1 MKTSAFKGMLIR
13 RIITIALLSV
23 VFTGGFAIIFNS
35 RIIAVN
41 PEIPIRVALNA
52 FFPRLFDML
61 VIVIMGLLITLGLA
75 YFILKRAFIQM
86 DRQDERP
93 EVSNPDNWEF
103 GFDQFPELKDK
114 NKPAQS
120 VNNAVNT
127 VNQPTEPENHFKK
140 ELESEKLLNNLLYSL
155 LTSHSSDKDK
165 SVSRVLDTFGAYC
178 KCDYAAIY
186 KRDEVFDKYLK
197 FGDWDADPEL
207 ARHSNKVEAIDLPSY
222 RWMNKTLSTGK
233 SFVFRTA
240 MLDSL
245 MESVLGADEDVKS
258 WLRMQAQESAEHK
271 LCKHEGWE
279 YFVCFPFM
287 EGNTLF
293 GIILV
298 GYQKPDLPLSNEV
311 IERLTSIS
319 SALGNQLV
327 TYGMKESAVDNIEYL
342 QNALNNLNDAIFVTK
357 TDGSIVM
364 ANPAACNLSGKK
376 RESII
381 GKSWNTVFPMISTD
395 NKRQISNPLD
405 KILRGYPSSIAIS
418 NSSLVTGYDCELK
431 IEGMAAPIQNKK
443 NEVTGVIFILRDIT
457 DRDLEE
463 NERCQNQ
470 KMEAVSSLSAG
481 FAHDFNNIL
490 TAILGNIS
498 LVMDDLPANSEQASW
513 LKAAE
518 ESTLK
523 GKEITDK
530 LLALAKSSPVP
541 DTSSEAGRA
550 IETIVIKNL
559 ADTNIKP
566 VFQIENNLPDIRM
579 VAATFEKIISHL
591 VTNAVQSMK
600 QGGILTVTAKSY
612 EAKAD
617 NGLPLSAGRYVCIH
631 IIDTG
636 EGIAY
641 ENQKRVF
648 VPYFTTK
655 PGSSGLGLPIVYSLL
670 KKHDGYIRIQSQ
682 PNKGTDCEI
691 YIPVSD
697 NDSSEQAEAKP
708 ASSRTTPLALVL
720 DEDDALGSLLVKT
733 MVKMG
738 VRVQKTSDSDELST
752 LFFKAMNNKT
762 PVNLIL
768 ADLNIPSVTD
778 IPGLLQIF
786 KKSDP
791 NVKLIAYSNDIKPDD
806 LAEYIKQGFDDI
818 LIKPFNIAELR
829 TVINRNITI

>member
-1 MKTSAFKGMLIR
+1 
-13 RIITIALLSV
+13 
-23 VFTGGFAIIFNS
+23 
-35 RIIAVN
+35 
-41 PEIPIRVALNA
+41 
-52 FFPRLFDML
+52 
-61 VIVIMGLLITLGLA
+61 
-75 YFILKRAFIQM
+75 
-86 DRQDERP
+86 
-93 EVSNPDNWEF
+93 
-103 GFDQFPELKDK
+103 
-114 NKPAQS
+114 
-120 VNNAVNT
+120 
-127 VNQPTEPENHFKK
+127 
-140 ELESEKLLNNLLYSL
+140 LYSL